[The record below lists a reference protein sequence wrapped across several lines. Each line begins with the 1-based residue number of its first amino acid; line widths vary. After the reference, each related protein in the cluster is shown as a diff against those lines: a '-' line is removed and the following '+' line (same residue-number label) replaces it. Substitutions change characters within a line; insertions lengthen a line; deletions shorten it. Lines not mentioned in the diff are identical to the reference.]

1 MDERIKELLSR
12 GREHYQKREFD
23 KADYLLREV
32 LEHSDRFADV
42 FDMLGIIAHSRGDL
56 QAAVRYFE
64 RAVAL
69 NPAYTEA
76 LLNLAVTYN
85 DLGKYDAAREI
96 HAKVRKLGHTGPVQ
110 IDPFARGKIANMHA
124 DLGQAYAEAGIVH
137 EAIEQYQKAVL
148 LCPTFADLRTRL
160 GSLYR
165 DAGDLQ
171 NAREQFQAAK
181 DANPRFV
188 QARVLLGVTHY
199 SLGNSAA
206 ALSEW
211 KDALAVDPENKSAQ
225 MYVRMLETPSGSM
238 RAAEAVK
245 S

>member
-32 LEHSDRFADV
+32 VEHSDRFADV

-56 QAAVRYFE
+56 PAALRYFE
-64 RAVAL
+64 RAVTL

-76 LLNLAVTYN
+76 LLNLAVTLN

-96 HAKVRKLGHTGPVQ
+96 HAKVRKLGTSGPVQ

-124 DLGQAYAEAGIVH
+124 DLGLAYAEAGIVH
-137 EAIEQYQKAVL
+137 EAIEQYQKAVS

-171 NAREQFQAAK
+171 HAREQFQAAK

-199 SLGNSAA
+199 SLGDSAT
-206 ALSEW
+206 ALTEW
-211 KDALAVDPENKSAQ
+211 KEALTVDPENKSAQ
-225 MYVRMLETPSGSM
+225 MYVRMLETPHG
-238 RAAEAVK
+238 ALAGAK
-245 S
+245 SS